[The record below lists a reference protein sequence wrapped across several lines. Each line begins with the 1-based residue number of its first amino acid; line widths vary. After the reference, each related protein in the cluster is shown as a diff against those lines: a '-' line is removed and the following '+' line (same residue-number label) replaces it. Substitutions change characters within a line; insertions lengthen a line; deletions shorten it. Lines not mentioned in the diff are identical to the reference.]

1 MKKIFHRAKNL
12 IDRFHC
18 HAINTAQKNKSET
31 VQWKTSRNECYRRQY
46 INNSSKSQVFVAHS
60 FWVIG
65 RDVSRT
71 FVEVCNAILVR
82 RFGTLIWPPEINK
95 NIWSSLFLWK
105 LFLIHRELAHVRI
118 NLSSNTWLYCW
129 KSRGE
134 TFFNETAFL
143 FWCHA
148 LWKLRSSNCCIFEMK
163 HATGLETCTR
173 IYFLYFDFT
182 IWSRHR
188 ENHLYLQKIKIKTK

>member
-18 HAINTAQKNKSET
+18 HAINTAQKNTSET
-31 VQWKTSRNECYRRQY
+31 VQWKTPRNECYKRQY
-46 INNSSKSQVFVAHS
+46 INNSFKSQVFVGHS

-65 RDVSRT
+65 RDVSR
-71 FVEVCNAILVR
+71 AILVR

-95 NIWSSLFLWK
+95 NIWSSVFVQK
-105 LFLIHRELAHVRI
+105 LFLILRELAHVRI
-118 NLSSNTWLYCW
+118 NVSSNSWLYCW

-188 ENHLYLQKIKIKTK
+188 ENHLYLQKKKKNKVNMNQIW